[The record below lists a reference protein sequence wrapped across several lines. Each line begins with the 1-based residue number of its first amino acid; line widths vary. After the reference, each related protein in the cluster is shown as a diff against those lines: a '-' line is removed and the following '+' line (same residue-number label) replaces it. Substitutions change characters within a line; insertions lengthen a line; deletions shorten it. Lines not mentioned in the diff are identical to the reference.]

1 MTVTTAENGGADKGG
16 AAPERPVGADGFPTP
31 DFEAQTH
38 ARDIVQASGT
48 SFLAAMKILPE
59 DRRMAMYAIYAFC
72 RDVDDIADDP
82 APAAEKIGRLKTWRK
97 EVERVYGGEPMFL
110 TARAMVRPA
119 RQFSLEKEDFLAIID
134 GMEMD
139 AVEDICA
146 PSLAKL
152 DTYCD
157 RVASAVGRLSIRA
170 FGAQEERARRVAHH
184 LGRAL
189 QLTNILRD
197 LDEDAE
203 RGRLYLP
210 SELLDAQGIDTRV
223 PREVLNHPAL
233 PQICR
238 EMARMAKDH
247 YRMAGR
253 HMRKCRRSPMRPAR
267 MMMMAYRA
275 ILSAL
280 EKRGWAR
287 YAEPVSLS
295 KPRKIWIA
303 LRYGLV

>member
-1 MTVTTAENGGADKGG
+1 VTVTTADNGGMPPLPPNG
-16 AAPERPVGADGFPTP
+16 ASGADGLPSA
-31 DFEAQTH
+31 DFEAQNH
-38 ARDIVQASGT
+38 AREIVQASGT

-59 DRRMAMYAIYAFC
+59 DRRIAMYAIYAFC

-97 EVERVYGGEPMFL
+97 EVERVFGGEPMFL
-110 TARAMVRPA
+110 TARALVRPVH
-119 RQFSLEKEDFLAIID
+119 QFGFEKEDFLAIID

-197 LDEDAE
+197 LDEDAD

-210 SELLDAQGIDTRV
+210 AELLDAQGIETRI
-223 PREVLNHPAL
+223 PREVLAHPAL
-233 PQICR
+233 PYVCK
-238 EMARMAKDH
+238 ELARMAKDH

-253 HMRKCRRSPMRPAR
+253 HMAKCRRGPMRPAR

-275 ILSAL
+275 VLGVL
-280 EKRGWAR
+280 EKRGWTR